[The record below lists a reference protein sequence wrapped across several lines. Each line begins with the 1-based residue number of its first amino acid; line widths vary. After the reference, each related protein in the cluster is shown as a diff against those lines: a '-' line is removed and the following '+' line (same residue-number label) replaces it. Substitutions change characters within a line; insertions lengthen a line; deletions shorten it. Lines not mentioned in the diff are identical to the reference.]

1 MKALLKSTYS
11 KTKLLIVLFAF
22 SCASLMMAQA
32 EDADSLSIGLVRSGP
47 PDHGTGLAEGYLLVY
62 SATDEVSDGDLP
74 FNPHSSY
81 LIYTLDGKLFKSVEN
96 HISRSDEIPDIVRL
110 PAGTYIVEA
119 RSTNNGYVHVR
130 VVIKSNRQT
139 VLDLDDES
147 KRFSGSVAERS
158 WNKAAR
164 NR

>member
-1 MKALLKSTYS
+1 MKSILKSTYS
-11 KTKLLIVLFAF
+11 KTKLLIVLFVF

-47 PDHGTGLAEGYLLVY
+47 ADHGTRLAEGYLLVY

-110 PAGTYIVEA
+110 PAGSYIVDA
-119 RSTNNGYVHVR
+119 RSTNNGYVRVR
-130 VVIKSNRQT
+130 VVIKPSRQT
-139 VLDLDDES
+139 VLNLDDES
-147 KRFSGSVAERS
+147 KTFSGSVAEK
-158 WNKAAR
+158 NLE
-164 NR
+164 